1 MISLLLCVWSVD
13 MYGMCCVQCR
23 ISVDRRTQLPH
34 LLPAV
39 YCCRCCRI
47 SRLPSRYENRGNVCS
62 IVSACLSYKYLS
74 GCVIKRYALSVNFSC
89 TDNTFA
95 AGNPEQFCY
104 LNQGMSP
111 VVQSIDDAEDFVSV
125 RQALTLLGELELL
138 TPYAPRCIVVLYGSD
153 SVPVRYVSDWIV
165 VLLTVLQVIQCVPSH
180 GKLWKMIILSYG
192 ILYLFTQIINDS
204 VKPMIHSPL
213 NRRQLATTF
222 NKQAIF
228 CCRFSAD
235 RLWSCVIL
243 VMEKWWKI
251 SVEKDG
257 TPGNSL
263 LSLLWVVCVHS
274 SSEARFLER

>member
-138 TPYAPRCIVVLYGSD
+138 TPYAPHYCCIIRQWRRSSEICQWLNSSSTDIAAGN
-153 SVPVRYVSDWIV
+153 
-165 VLLTVLQVIQCVPSH
+165 TVCPQSGKVMENDHI
-180 GKLWKMIILSYG
+180 KLWN
-192 ILYLFTQIINDS
+192 F
-204 VKPMIHSPL
+204 
-213 NRRQLATTF
+213 
-222 NKQAIF
+222 
-228 CCRFSAD
+228 
-235 RLWSCVIL
+235 
-243 VMEKWWKI
+243 I
-251 SVEKDG
+251 SIY
-257 TPGNSL
+257 TNY
-263 LSLLWVVCVHS
+263 
-274 SSEARFLER
+274 